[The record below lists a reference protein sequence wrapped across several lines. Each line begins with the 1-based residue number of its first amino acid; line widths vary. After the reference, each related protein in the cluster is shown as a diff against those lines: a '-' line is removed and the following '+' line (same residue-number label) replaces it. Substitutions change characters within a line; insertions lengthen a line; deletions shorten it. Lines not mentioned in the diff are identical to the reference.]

1 MCKCDLKSNESE
13 ENKKNYTW
21 SSDNEVEYKE
31 AASGWSGSSFSCP
44 SGSIPL
50 IMGGSGGGVGSLVDV
65 VVQLV
70 GAPVRANFSML
81 SSSSILS
88 FSSTDLI

>member
-1 MCKCDLKSNESE
+1 
-13 ENKKNYTW
+13 
-21 SSDNEVEYKE
+21 
-31 AASGWSGSSFSCP
+31 
-44 SGSIPL
+44 
-50 IMGGSGGGVGSLVDV
+50 MGGSGGGVGSLVDV

-88 FSSTDLI
+88 FSSTDLISLQFETISIQGRLVDVQPQ